1 MPKGTD
7 VTTERNRWSSRLK
20 TVTTRIEKVEQGL
33 VTLILALIILLASLQ
48 IGIRWFGSGGLPWI
62 DPLLK
67 YSVLWGGFLG
77 AVLATSRSQHISLDA
92 VDYLMPEKI
101 KPGLK
106 LLTLCFSAVV
116 AALLFHAALLFLISE
131 MEFGG
136 SSLFGLPFWTWYL
149 VFPLSFGMM
158 SVHFTLSA
166 LLTAL
171 GKRPTT
177 ARQSSPG
184 NR

>member
-1 MPKGTD
+1 M
-7 VTTERNRWSSRLK
+7 
-20 TVTTRIEKVEQGL
+20 VEQGL
-33 VTLILALIILLASLQ
+33 VTLILILIIFLAPLQ

-67 YSVLWGGFLG
+67 YCVLWGGFLG
-77 AVLATSRSQHISLDA
+77 AVLATSRSQHISLDV
-92 VDYLMPEKI
+92 VDYLIPEKL

-106 LLTLCFSAVV
+106 LFTLCFSAIVT
-116 AALLFHAALLFLISE
+116 ALLFQAALLFLKSE

-136 SSLFGLPFWTWYL
+136 NSLFGLPFWTWYL

-158 SVHFTLSA
+158 SLHFILAA
-166 LLTAL
+166 LLTAS
-171 GKRPTT
+171 GKEPAAAQQT
-177 ARQSSPG
+177 SPE